1 MGTVIDSC
9 KRSINCCDDDEEGYV
24 ARKYTTKISSD
35 QDSWEEELTEFDP
48 NEKVEKVE
56 VPKDINNIKIKANNL
71 FMERHQSPWKIYEEL
86 ETLGSG
92 M

>member
-35 QDSWEEELTEFDP
+35 QDSGDDELTEFDP
-48 NEKVEKVE
+48 NEKEEKVE
-56 VPKDINNIKIKANNL
+56 APKDINNIKIKANNL
-71 FMERHQSPWKIYEEL
+71 FMERLNLHGKSMKN
-86 ETLGSG
+86 
-92 M
+92 